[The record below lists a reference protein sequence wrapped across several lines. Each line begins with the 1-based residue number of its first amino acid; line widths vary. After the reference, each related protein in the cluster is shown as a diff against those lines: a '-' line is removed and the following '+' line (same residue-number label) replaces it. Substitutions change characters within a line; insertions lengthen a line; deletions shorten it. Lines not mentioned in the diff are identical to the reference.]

1 MSNTRDAN
9 RILFVKN
16 MNFNT
21 TGEDLYELFG
31 SHGAIRQIRLGNTP
45 KTKGTA
51 YVAFEEAADC
61 KSAMERING
70 FHLQERYLVLLYHQ
84 PARQA
89 AIANKADI
97 KAREEAVA
105 AEKARLG
112 MED

>member
-1 MSNTRDAN
+1 MSSPVPAIALTAARS
-9 RILFVKN
+9 RPSSHPCLSLPSPPPY
-16 MNFNT
+16 
-21 TGEDLYELFG
+21 DL
-31 SHGAIRQIRLGNTP
+31 T
-45 KTKGTA
+45 
-51 YVAFEEAADC
+51 V
-61 KSAMERING
+61 
-70 FHLQERYLVLLYHQ
+70 LYHQ